1 MQTYKHLDTVFGV
14 VWTLKMGDEPSQ
26 MAFFCWGRVNDDFCA
41 VASTKPSDMCVP
53 KASQPEA
60 ICPNLDFRVESDIV
74 RSLQDGYFSKYVLL
88 YFDMIQI

>member
-41 VASTKPSDMCVP
+41 GASTKPSDMCVP
-53 KASQPEA
+53 KAS
-60 ICPNLDFRVESDIV
+60 
-74 RSLQDGYFSKYVLL
+74 
-88 YFDMIQI
+88 